1 MIYGCVI
8 TYNDMPLIKDTVE
21 SITGKVDRIIVVD
34 GRYRDFP
41 EDSEYST
48 DGTLEYLSEVSNVR
62 VIFKSGVDEVEKRNT
77 YLEQVSDGDIIL
89 NLDADEVLV
98 GEVKS
103 LNADFGIIDLHDGH
117 CRHIQKRA
125 TRFFKYYEGMEYRHV
140 HYTLYYND
148 RQVNSLKKVIDD
160 DFTFEDV
167 KDFHL
172 IHNWHLRSDVRKHN
186 KSIYYKKLLKNEA
199 GFPR

>member
-1 MIYGCVI
+1 
-8 TYNDMPLIKDTVE
+8 
-21 SITGKVDRIIVVD
+21 
-34 GRYRDFP
+34 
-41 EDSEYST
+41 
-48 DGTLEYLSEVSNVR
+48 
-62 VIFKSGVDEVEKRNT
+62 
-77 YLEQVSDGDIIL
+77 
-89 NLDADEVLV
+89 
-98 GEVKS
+98 
-103 LNADFGIIDLHDGH
+103 
-117 CRHIQKRA
+117 
-125 TRFFKYYEGMEYRHV
+125 MEYRHV